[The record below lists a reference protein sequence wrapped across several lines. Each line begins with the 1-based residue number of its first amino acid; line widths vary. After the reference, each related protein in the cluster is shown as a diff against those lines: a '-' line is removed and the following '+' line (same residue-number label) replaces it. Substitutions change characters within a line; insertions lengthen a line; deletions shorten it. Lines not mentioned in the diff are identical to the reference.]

1 VYGRELKKEKSRKEG
16 VNFGNEDM
24 IEFGDKGKG
33 LEFKKVVGFQRV
45 WACVD
50 STYKI

>member
-1 VYGRELKKEKSRKEG
+1 
-16 VNFGNEDM
+16 
-24 IEFGDKGKG
+24 

-50 STYKI
+50 STYKIWVVLDNKWLGA

>member
-1 VYGRELKKEKSRKEG
+1 

-33 LEFKKVVGFQRV
+33 LELKKVVGFQRV
-45 WACVD
+45 
-50 STYKI
+50 